1 MSGGECGDIN
11 KHIGKH
17 RVCLLNMYVSFLVLS
32 FSFLFFCGGCLCCNG
47 APLGS
52 FWASLMGP
60 LH

>member
-11 KHIGKH
+11 KHIGKQSVLAEY
-17 RVCLLNMYVSFLVLS
+17 VCFFSRSFFF
-32 FSFLFFCGGCLCCNG
+32 FSFFCGGCLCCNG